1 MKRTDKETVV
11 EKLRADIEPDGHLI
25 LADFRGLT
33 VEELTGVRARVRAA
47 SGTMRVIKNTLV
59 RRAVDGTDKEAINDL
74 LEGPNAFVFTKD
86 DPVPVV
92 KALSDAAKDFETLN
106 VKGGVVEGRPV
117 TPEEIMKIAQLPSRE
132 VLLGKA
138 LGSIS
143 SPLQGLVNV
152 CHGTLRNLVYALE
165 AIRQAKAEA

>member
-1 MKRTDKETVV
+1 MKRSDKEAVV
-11 EKLRADIEPDGHLI
+11 AKLRDDIEPDGHLI
-25 LADFRGLT
+25 LADFRGLS
-33 VEELTGVRARVRAA
+33 VEDLMGVRAKIRAA
-47 SGTMRVIKNTLV
+47 SGTMRVVKNTLV
-59 RRAVDGTDKEAINDL
+59 RRAVDGTAKEAINDL

-92 KALSDAAKDFETLN
+92 KALSDAAKDLEALN
-106 VKGGVVEGRPV
+106 LKGGVVEGRTV
-117 TPEEIMKIAQLPSRE
+117 SPEEIMKIARLPSRE

-138 LGSIS
+138 LGSMS

-152 CHGTLRNLVYALE
+152 CQGTLRNLVYALE

>member
-1 MKRTDKETVV
+1 VNRTDKKSVV

-25 LADFRGLT
+25 LADYRGLT
-33 VEELTGVRARVRAA
+33 VEELTGVRAKVRAA

-59 RRAVDGTDKEAINDL
+59 RRAVDGTDKEAVNDL

-92 KALSDAAKDFETLN
+92 KALSDAAKDFEALSL
-106 VKGGVVEGRPV
+106 KGGVVEGRPV

-152 CHGTLRNLVYALE
+152 CQGTLRNLVYALE

>member
-1 MKRTDKETVV
+1 MKRSDKEAVV
-11 EKLRADIEPDGHLI
+11 EELRADIEPDGHLI
-25 LADFRGLT
+25 LADYRGLT
-33 VEELTGVRARVRAA
+33 VEELMGVRAKIRAA
-47 SGTMRVIKNTLV
+47 AGRMRVVKNTLV
-59 RRAVDGTDKEAINDL
+59 RRAVDGTPKEAINDL
-74 LEGPNAFVFTKD
+74 LEGPNAFVFTKE

-92 KALSDAAKDFETLN
+92 KALSEAASEFEALN
-106 VKGGVVEGRPV
+106 LKGGVVEGRNV
-117 TPEEIMKIAQLPSRE
+117 SPEELMKIAQLPSRE